1 MERTTERRKKRSSKS
16 LSVACFLLAI
26 AMVTPL
32 PARAATIDDCHQ
44 AIARGMAGV
53 ARGRIAQVGRCLK
66 SLNYDACIETDSHT
80 AIHETELR
88 NRVSAVTSDCQAAL
102 DEGASV
108 ADFGPLACPD
118 AWEDCDTEVP
128 SIATLDDLAD
138 CLICVE
144 RGLDFEIRAE
154 LGMPRPAPADSD
166 ERQCTRRI
174 ARLVSTT
181 VRKSILD
188 AAKCADGNIKPFACP
203 VDATEESRFGKA
215 LSKFERNIATCRI
228 DDGEAPGALANLC
241 GGTATDAASLTAC
254 FTGLAR
260 CLACYTSNAAL
271 GQSEDCAATSG
282 FAGCD
287 GMF

>member
-1 MERTTERRKKRSSKS
+1 MNHSMTS
-16 LSVACFLLAI
+16 LAVVGFLLASI
-26 AMVTPL
+26 ATLAVV
-32 PARAATIDDCHQ
+32 PAHATAVDDCHQ

-66 SLNYDACIETDSHT
+66 SLNYDTCIETDSHT

-88 NRVSAVTSDCQAAL
+88 NRVSDLNSDCQAAV
-102 DEGASV
+102 DGGASV
-108 ADFGPLACPD
+108 ADFGPLTCPD
-118 AWEDCDTEVP
+118 AWEDCDAEVP
-128 SIATLDDLAD
+128 TITTLDDLAD
-138 CLICVE
+138 CLVCVE

-154 LGMPRPAPADSD
+154 LGMPRLAPDDSD
-166 ERQCTRRI
+166 ERRCTRRI
-174 ARLVSTT
+174 ARMVSTT

-188 AAKCADGNIKPFACP
+188 AAACADGNVKPIACP
-203 VDATEESRFGKA
+203 VDAGEESRFGKA
-215 LSKFERNIATCRI
+215 MSKFERSIATCRL
-228 DDGEAPGALANLC
+228 DEGEAPGALVNLC

-287 GMF
+287 GML

>member
-1 MERTTERRKKRSSKS
+1 MKH
-16 LSVACFLLAI
+16 SVQRLFVVGSLLAVVT
-26 AMVTPL
+26 ATPL
-32 PARAATIDDCHQ
+32 PTHADATGDCHQ

-66 SLNYDACIETDSHT
+66 SLHYDACIETDSHT

-88 NRVSAVTSDCQAAL
+88 NRVSNLTSDCQAAI
-102 DEGASV
+102 DNGASI
-108 ADFGPLACPD
+108 ADFGPLTCPD
-118 AWEDCDTEVP
+118 AWENCDTEVP

-166 ERQCTRRI
+166 ERRCTRRI
-174 ARLVSTT
+174 ARMVSTT

-188 AAKCADGNIKPFACP
+188 AAACADGNAKPFACP
-203 VDATEESRFGKA
+203 VDAGEESRFGKS
-215 LSKFERNIATCRI
+215 LSKFERSIATCRL
-228 DDGEAPGALANLC
+228 DEGEAPGALLNLC
-241 GGTATDAASLTAC
+241 GGTAADAAGLTAC
-254 FTGLAR
+254 FTGLAK
-260 CLACYTSNAAL
+260 CLACHTSNTAL

-282 FAGCD
+282 FPGCD